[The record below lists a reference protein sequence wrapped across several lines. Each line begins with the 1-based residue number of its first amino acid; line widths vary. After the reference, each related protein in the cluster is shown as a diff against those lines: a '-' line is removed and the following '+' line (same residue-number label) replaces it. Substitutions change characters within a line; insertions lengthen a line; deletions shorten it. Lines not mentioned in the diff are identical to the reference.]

1 MGKLVVVVVAAVVVA
16 VVATTGDDDE
26 ARLTAIFQEN
36 LSKPFRIL
44 LELTM
49 VEVGAVTRAK
59 LQSNRHHQ
67 HAITKTFLQ
76 AGCPSCRYGLWQ
88 GWNRKVLTRDHPTRE
103 AAVFYRVL
111 DRTCLNRTAWLSLS
125 DRVTGHSP
133 SHRDGDRP
141 IFAVAAVTSSGLR
154 SSARGNF
161 VVRRTRTRFA
171 DSSFAVAG
179 LAVSNSLPVYIQ
191 NTGSHAV
198 FCRQLKTYLFTVPD

>member
-1 MGKLVVVVVAAVVVA
+1 MGKLVVVVVVVAAVVVAVA

-88 GWNRKVLTRDHPTRE
+88 GWNQKVLTRDHPTRE

-133 SHRDGDRP
+133 SHRDGSDRY
-141 IFAVAAVTSSGLR
+141 LQ
-154 SSARGNF
+154 
-161 VVRRTRTRFA
+161 
-171 DSSFAVAG
+171 
-179 LAVSNSLPVYIQ
+179 SLQ
-191 NTGSHAV
+191 
-198 FCRQLKTYLFTVPD
+198 